1 MLAVT
6 VTHNI
11 KLTHLTIQEVSIKPQ
26 PTVHLPVE
34 YPSGVDSE
42 PGDDPGGGEADEH
55 EVAHLLVVGV
65 LAQLRSLQIILT
77 FPSTNEHLIIEHSQS
92 SKHVI
97 PPRLRLQPLL
107 GPRTKMIF

>member
-11 KLTHLTIQEVSIKPQ
+11 KLTHLTIQGMSLPPLQ
-26 PTVHLPVE
+26 PSVYLPVE

-65 LAQLRSLQIILT
+65 LAQLRSL
-77 FPSTNEHLIIEHSQS
+77 
-92 SKHVI
+92 
-97 PPRLRLQPLL
+97 
-107 GPRTKMIF
+107 KMIFGCVDKAHLK

>member
-1 MLAVT
+1 M
-6 VTHNI
+6 
-11 KLTHLTIQEVSIKPQ
+11 
-26 PTVHLPVE
+26 PVE

-77 FPSTNEHLIIEHSQS
+77 FPSTNEHLIVEHSQS

-97 PPRLRLQPLL
+97 LPRLGAPPCYGSTNQNDISAKY
-107 GPRTKMIF
+107 RTG